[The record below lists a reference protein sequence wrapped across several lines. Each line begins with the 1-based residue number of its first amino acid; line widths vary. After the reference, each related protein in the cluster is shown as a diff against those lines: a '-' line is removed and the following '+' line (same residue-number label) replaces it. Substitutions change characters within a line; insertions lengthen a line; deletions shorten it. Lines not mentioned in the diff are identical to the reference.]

1 MAVPDEASSSEGS
14 STASPLDA
22 LRQSDRQD
30 QVFIIAEIGKN
41 FIQTEDDRPVGEY
54 IENAVALI
62 DAAADAGVDAVKF
75 QTHVLEDEQLP
86 IDVVSPHFKGADR
99 YSWVSRNASATPD
112 EFWTHVKN
120 HAAGR
125 GVTFFSTPMSR
136 KAAEKLQA
144 LDVELWKV
152 GSGDV
157 QDYLLLDYLVETG
170 KPIILST
177 GMVSL
182 AELDELVQYLRSR
195 QADFSLLYCVSQ
207 YPAPKGSFNLATI
220 EHLKSLY
227 PGVIIGFSDHS
238 VGDLELTL
246 AAVKTGAR
254 IIEKHFSL
262 SRELWGSDHK
272 VSMTP
277 AEMKDLV
284 TAIRSGAYRDVD
296 SRPYLG
302 TPDRE
307 LEGACNQ
314 FRPYFNKALVAGQ
327 DIPADT
333 TLTKDLLYAM
343 RPLKFAGGLPASELP
358 RVIGRRTRRPLTK
371 YEPITESLF

>member
-1 MAVPDEASSSEGS
+1 MANPSEGTTS
-14 STASPLDA
+14 PANNSTSPFDA
-22 LRQSDRQD
+22 LKQTGRQG

-41 FIQTEDDRPVGEY
+41 FIQTEDDRPIAEY
-54 IENAVALI
+54 IDNAVALI

-99 YSWVSRNASATPD
+99 YSWVSRNANATPD
-112 EFWTHVKN
+112 EFWTRVKR
-120 HAAGR
+120 HATDR

-144 LDVELWKV
+144 FDVELWKV

-182 AELDELVQYLRSR
+182 AELDELVRYLRSQR
-195 QADFSLLYCVSQ
+195 ADFSLLYCVSQ
-207 YPAPKGSFNLATI
+207 YPAPKESFNLATI
-220 EHLKSLY
+220 EHLRALY

-284 TAIRSGAYRDVD
+284 TAIRGGAYRDVD
-296 SRPYLG
+296 ASPYLG
-302 TPDRE
+302 TRDRE

-327 DIPADT
+327 DIPAET

-358 RVIGRRTRRPLTK
+358 RVIGRRTRRAVAK